1 MLPGNN
7 SSCKAI
13 LVIKLN
19 LSVNTMT
26 LEVFTTYS
34 GRSRRKV
41 ALFIILWGENDY
53 NVSKTYNS
61 DVSRKVVSVNDS
73 SVIGINSVCFIEQN
87 EKFQKEISQ

>member
-1 MLPGNN
+1 M
-7 SSCKAI
+7 
-13 LVIKLN
+13 
-19 LSVNTMT
+19 
-26 LEVFTTYS
+26 
-34 GRSRRKV
+34 